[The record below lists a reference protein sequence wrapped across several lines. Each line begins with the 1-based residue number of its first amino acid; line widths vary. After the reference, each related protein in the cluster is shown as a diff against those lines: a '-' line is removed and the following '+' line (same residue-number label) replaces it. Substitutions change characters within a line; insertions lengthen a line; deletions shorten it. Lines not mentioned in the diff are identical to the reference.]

1 MKHFPIFLVS
11 IVCMIATSFNMT
23 RTAYANNDM
32 TPIGFQF
39 YASDNTPISNET
51 FQLQLDQEVKSLT
64 TKSDGLA
71 FIEIP
76 TKNIKPQYTLTTS
89 NNQTFSVEPNKL
101 YRLTSSNNNHINM
114 TNTNTQTITIDVLSK
129 DYHPLNNVEVKLIAD
144 NQELSSITD
153 QNGNATFNIPTTFS
167 KSTKFNVKINGVD
180 SHSTILIGENK
191 YYTYNADDKTTSTF
205 EQNTN
210 QYTPLDQGQ
219 QNQSQSQVNDQAN
232 SNNIPSQNQTYQISV
247 IKDSLIPNPNKLTN
261 DDTNKEKKT
270 KSETAKLPETGQSSK
285 HYLNYIISALLICI
299 ASILFY
305 IFKKKRS
312 KQ

>member
-1 MKHFPIFLVS
+1 MKPFPIFLFS
-11 IVCMIATSFNMT
+11 IVCMVATSFNT
-23 RTAYANNDM
+23 SRTAHANNDM

-51 FQLQLDQEVKSLT
+51 FHLQLDQEVKSLT

-76 TKNIKPQYTLTTS
+76 NKNIKPHYTLTTS
-89 NNQTFSVEPNKL
+89 NNQTFTVEPNKL
-101 YRLTSSNNNHINM
+101 YRLTSSSNIQRNIV
-114 TNTNTQTITIDVLSK
+114 NTNNQSISINVLSK
-129 DYHPLNNVEVKLIAD
+129 TYHPLNNVEVKLIAD
-144 NQELSSITD
+144 NQELSGVTD
-153 QNGNATFNIPTTFS
+153 QNGNTTINIPTTFT

-180 SHSTILIGENK
+180 SHSTISLGEDK
-191 YYTYNADDKTTSTF
+191 YYTFNSDDKTTSTF

-210 QYTPLDQGQ
+210 QPTQIDQGQ
-219 QNQSQSQVNDQAN
+219 QSQSQITENPN
-232 SNNIPSQNQTYQISV
+232 SNHIPSQNQTYQISV

-261 DDTNKEKKT
+261 DHTNKEKKT
-270 KSETAKLPETGQSSK
+270 KSETSKLPETGQSSK
-285 HYLNYIISALLICI
+285 HFLNYLISALLICI
-299 ASILFY
+299 SSILFF